1 MQKPD
6 SRMVLTLAILIIMVV
21 YVSLL
26 MVQRA
31 GRRVPQGNSSSIE
44 EYFKTVPLE
53 KLEVKFFGWVTPDDE
68 SINSFLAYADKFTWV
83 SPTGSIVN
91 EHGVFTPRVDSRIVE
106 AARRSNV
113 SIVPLVAN
121 SGFDRSLA
129 HRILTDPEVRRRTIE
144 DIVSF
149 VVENNFSGIN
159 IDYENI
165 PPEDRSALN
174 SYMRELASILH
185 SHGKIVTIDVSGK
198 TWDDTSGWGG
208 AWDYRALGEACD
220 YVCIMCYDYHWSGSE
235 AGPIGPLGWLREV
248 VKYALSTIPRE
259 KIVIG
264 IPFYGYRW
272 LGRNGVGLTFKQAL
286 ETARSVDTEVFF
298 SEEDAEYHYS
308 YSSYEVWFQG
318 AKSVELKASAVLSH
332 GIDKIAAW
340 RVGQEDPRVWE
351 VIGRKP

>member
-1 MQKPD
+1 
-6 SRMVLTLAILIIMVV
+6 MVLTLAILIIMVV

-31 GRRVPQGNSSSIE
+31 GRRVSQGNSSSIE

-53 KLEVKFFGWVTPDDE
+53 KLEVKFFGWVTLDDE
-68 SINSFLAYADKFTWV
+68 SINSFLANADKFTWV

-91 EHGVFTPRVDSRIVE
+91 EHGVFTARVDSRIVE

-144 DIVSF
+144 EIVSF

-165 PPEDRSALN
+165 PPEDRGALN

-185 SHGKIVTIDVSGK
+185 SHGKIATIDVSGK

-208 AWDYRALGEACD
+208 AWDYRALSEVCD

-248 VKYALSTIPRE
+248 VEYALSTIPKE

-332 GIDKIAAW
+332 GIEKIAAW

-351 VIGRKP
+351 VISRKP

>member
-6 SRMVLTLAILIIMVV
+6 SRMVLTLVILIIMVV

-44 EYFKTVPLE
+44 EYFKTIPLE
-53 KLEVKFFGWVTPDDE
+53 KLEVKFFGWVTHDDE

-129 HRILTDPEVRRRTIE
+129 HRILMDPEVRRRTIE

-208 AWDYRALGEACD
+208 AWDYRALGEICD
-220 YVCIMCYDYHWSGSE
+220 YICIMCYDYHWSGSE

-318 AKSVELKASAVLSH
+318 AKSVELKASAVLSQ

-351 VIGRKP
+351 VISRKP